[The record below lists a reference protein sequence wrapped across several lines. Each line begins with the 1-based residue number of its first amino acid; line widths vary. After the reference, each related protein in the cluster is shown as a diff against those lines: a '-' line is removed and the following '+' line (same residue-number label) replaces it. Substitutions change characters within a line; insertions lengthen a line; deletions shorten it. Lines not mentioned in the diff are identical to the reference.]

1 MRVCALGE
9 GDLIKAGLY
18 SMSTNASICSTKQA
32 SKMKKKT
39 TSLRRRQNQKA
50 EIDEL
55 ASHFQLSTPT
65 AAAEQSGTSD
75 NKTSAIDKLSVL
87 RLTTA
92 FLKFQNFLKDSE
104 STLQSMCSFN
114 LRILIRCVRDNN
126 LVIINL
132 SNHTELIL

>member
-1 MRVCALGE
+1 M
-9 GDLIKAGLY
+9 
-18 SMSTNASICSTKQA
+18 SMNAPIILCSSKLA

-39 TSLRRRQNQKA
+39 TSLRRRRNQKA

-55 ASHFQLSTPT
+55 ASHFQSSTPLT
-65 AAAEQSGTSD
+65 AHQSVDATEQEGTSD

-104 STLQSMCSFN
+104 SKLLN
-114 LRILIRCVRDNN
+114 LALGVHVLRVHAALSILY
-126 LVIINL
+126 
-132 SNHTELIL
+132 

>member
-1 MRVCALGE
+1 M
-9 GDLIKAGLY
+9 
-18 SMSTNASICSTKQA
+18 SMNAPIILCSSKLA

-39 TSLRRRQNQKA
+39 TSLRRRRNQKA

-55 ASHFQLSTPT
+55 ASHFQSSTPLT
-65 AAAEQSGTSD
+65 AHQSADDATEQEGISD

-104 STLQSMCSFN
+104 SKLLN
-114 LRILIRCVRDNN
+114 LALGVHVLRIHVA
-126 LVIINL
+126 L
-132 SNHTELIL
+132 SID